1 MESFVGMLVKWR
13 VSPINIMHKIC
24 CQRKGCKAFDASDR
38 LTELHSVVR
47 KQVRKMITEANLKG
61 LGEMP
66 LNGVH
71 N

>member
-1 MESFVGMLVKWR
+1 MESFAGMLVKWR
-13 VSPINIMHKIC
+13 VSPINIMYNIC
-24 CQRKGCKAFDASDR
+24 SKRKGWKAFDVSER

-47 KQVRKMITEANLKG
+47 KQVRKMTAEANLKG
-61 LGEMP
+61 FGEMC

>member
-1 MESFVGMLVKWR
+1 METFAGMPVKQR
-13 VSPINIMHKIC
+13 VRPINITHKIC
-24 CQRKGCKAFDASDR
+24 SKRKRWKAFDVSDR

-47 KQVRKMITEANLKG
+47 KQVRKMTAEANLKG
-61 LGEMP
+61 FGEMC